1 MIALVL
7 HSDCIVGY
15 WFDNSNGIFAY
26 QLLLFWNK
34 YSPTS
39 ISFDQTC
46 EEDIIIRLI
55 EISKREILKVLID

>member
-7 HSDCIVGY
+7 HSDCIAGY
-15 WFDNSNGIFAY
+15 WFYNSNGIFAY

-46 EEDIIIRLI
+46 EEGQNLFYTNEANLYRP
-55 EISKREILKVLID
+55 